1 MKTISEHILD
11 ITQNSIKAGA
21 NTITISLTD
30 SEGTH
35 GRTSLLFSIEDDG
48 CGMDEQTVKRVTD
61 PFYTTR
67 TTRKVG
73 MGIPFLKQ
81 NAEQTGGSVTVS
93 SEPGKGTIL
102 KASFITS
109 NIDCPPLGDIYT
121 TVALLITGNP
131 GINII
136 FRYIKDDESGTHGH
150 ASLFL
155 STADVKEA
163 MGDMDISLPKVTS
176 FLKDMIYEN
185 LSALGVRFF

>member
-30 SEGTH
+30 SVGTH
-35 GRTSLLFSIEDDG
+35 GRESLLFSIEDDG
-48 CGMDEQTVKRVTD
+48 CGMDEETVKRVTD

-81 NAEQTGGSVTVS
+81 NAEHTGGSVTVS

-136 FRYIKDDESGTHGH
+136 FRYIKDDESGTHGS
-150 ASLFL
+150 ASLIL

>member
-21 NTITISLTD
+21 NTIIISLTD
-30 SEGTH
+30 SEGTQ

-48 CGMDEQTVKRVTD
+48 CGMDEETVKRVTD

-136 FRYIKDDESGTHGH
+136 FRYIINDET
-150 ASLFL
+150 FEL